1 LIYDTPAARRRAILK
16 EEHSMSRLDRFD
28 RRAMLKGSAALL
40 AAGSVLGARHLAAA
54 TPTTVGFI
62 YAGSRNDFGWNQS
75 FAVAARQI
83 AKVDGVKIIEQENV
97 PETADVERVMESMI
111 QLDGAK
117 VLFPSSFGYWP
128 FIQKLAPKYKDVLFV
143 HAGGVWKPGDPKNA
157 ISYRGYMEEPHY
169 LCGIAAGMM
178 TRTNKIGFV
187 GPKPLYFIFNNCN
200 GFTLGARSVN
210 PKVTSSII
218 ITGDWDNP
226 VKDAEAVNS
235 LVDQGCDV
243 IISDSDAPRVSIE
256 TAERR
261 GVRSCGYHTDLS
273 SLAPKGFITG
283 AEWNWGKKGAE
294 FVRAWQN
301 GGTYPNLLVGGF
313 RQDLVTISPFGRN
326 VPDAVKAAVEK
337 ARKGFTDDSL
347 KLYKGPL
354 KDNEGHV
361 VLKDG
366 EVIANDDAKFKTNVT
381 FLVEGTQGTTGLR
394 KQ

>member
-1 LIYDTPAARRRAILK
+1 
-16 EEHSMSRLDRFD
+16 MSKHEGFD
-28 RRAMLKGSAALL
+28 RRRMLGGSAAIIGAGALT
-40 AAGSVLGARHLAAA
+40 AAGPGRVLAAA
-54 TPTTVGFI
+54 APMTVGFL
-62 YAGSRNDFGWNQS
+62 YAGARNDFGFNQS
-75 FAVAARQI
+75 HAVGARQI
-83 AKVDGVKIIEQENV
+83 AKLPGVKLIEQENV

-117 VLFPSSFGYWP
+117 VLFPTSFGYWP
-128 FIQKLAPKYKDVLFV
+128 FVLKLAPKYKDVLFV
-143 HAGGVWKPGDPKNA
+143 HAGGLWKAGDPKNV
-157 ISYRGYMEEPHY
+157 IGYRGYMEEPHY
-169 LCGIAAGMM
+169 LCGIAAGML
-178 TRTNKIGFV
+178 TKSNKIGFV

-235 LVDQGCDV
+235 LIDQGCDV

-283 AEWNWGKKGAE
+283 AEWNWGKGAD
-294 FVRAWQN
+294 FVRAWQT

-313 RQDLVTISPFGRN
+313 KQDLVTISPYGAN
-326 VPDAVKAAVEK
+326 VPDAVKAAVAK
-337 ARKGFTDDSL
+337 ARDGFRNDTL

-354 KDNEGHV
+354 KDNEGQL
-361 VLKDG
+361 VLKEG
-366 EVIANDDAKFKTNVT
+366 QVIGNDDAAFKSKVT
-381 FLVEGTQGTTGLR
+381 FLVEGTQGKTGLQ